1 MKRIQKLLV
10 FMCALVATIAIAVPA
25 YAEGNHVITI
35 TSETGGHTYKAYQVF
50 SGVYNED
57 QSTGSTLSN
66 IDWGDG
72 IDEKKKGSIVEE
84 LKDSTELLSD
94 GNTKLGSY
102 FADDQSAADVAES
115 LTAHIFQAN
124 ANLDVFAEFI
134 SKYLSASFTTSSSQN
149 VSAENYTYT
158 ISGLDDGYY
167 FITEDTIG
175 NDDATDNAYTK
186 FMLQVVG
193 DVKIAAK
200 DAVPTI
206 QKQVQDVNDSMR
218 DSATWVDSADYDA
231 GDEVPFKITVTVAEN
246 IADFDTYKLIVHD
259 KLAGGLG
266 LQSGF
271 ITEDVSVAVGGE
283 KVDDDGYEVSTAN
296 LDDDCS
302 LHITFN
308 DVKAL
313 KDAGGNAITVTE
325 DTPIFIEYK
334 AQLNN
339 SDEVDYGN
347 PGNDNVA
354 TLEYS
359 SKPND
364 SSVTNKTTSDTVTVF
379 TYQLILNKVDDTT
392 PKGAPLD
399 GAAFK
404 LEKKIKGSAGA
415 EDSWTLVKEIEAAT
429 NLTQFVFKGLD
440 DGTYKL
446 TETTTPAGY
455 NTMEPVEFEIAAD
468 HGATADGL
476 KLTKLSGTTKD
487 GSLTFDVEHNAGSL
501 TTTVV
506 NKRGA
511 TLPSTGGM
519 GKTVLITAGA
529 ILVVGA
535 GVGLVAKYR
544 ASRMK

>member
-25 YAEGNHVITI
+25 YAAGNHTITI
-35 TSETGGHTYKAYQVF
+35 ASETGGHVYQAYQVF
-50 SGVYNED
+50 SGVYNKD
-57 QSTGSTLSN
+57 QSKGSTLSN
-66 IDWGDG
+66 IDWGSG
-72 IDEKKKGSIVEE
+72 IDESKKGSIVAD
-84 LKDSTELLSD
+84 LTKSTKLLSD
-94 GNTKLGSY
+94 GSTTLGNC

-115 LTAHIFQAN
+115 LTANTFQTN

-134 SKYLSASFTTSSSQN
+134 SGYLSSSPTATSSDSG
-149 VSAENYTYT
+149 SAGNYTYS
-158 ISGLDDGYY
+158 ISKLDDGYY

-193 DVKIAAK
+193 DVEIEAK

-206 QKQVQDVNDSMR
+206 QKQVQDVNDST
-218 DSATWVDSADYDA
+218 SVPATWGDSADYDA
-231 GDEVPFKITVTVAEN
+231 GDEVPFMITVTVAEN

-259 KLAGGLG
+259 DLAAGLS
-266 LQSGF
+266 LESGF
-271 ITEDVSVAVGGE
+271 TAKDVSVVVNEEVVAS
-283 KVDDDGYEVSTAN
+283 GYEVSTTG
-296 LDDDCS
+296 LVDGCD

-313 KDAGGNAITVTE
+313 KDAYGDPIAVTK
-325 DTPIFIEYK
+325 DTPIVIEYK

-339 SDEVDYGN
+339 SDGVDYGN

-364 SSVTNKTTSDTVTVF
+364 SFVTNKTTSDTVTVF
-379 TYQLILNKVDDTT
+379 TYQLIVNKVDDAE
-392 PKGAPLD
+392 PGNKLPGAQFSLQKMDSNGNWGNEMPLTVD
-399 GAAFK
+399 KSDASKFTIA
-404 LEKKIKGSAGA
+404 
-415 EDSWTLVKEIEAAT
+415 
-429 NLTQFVFKGLD
+429 GLD

-455 NTMEPVEFEIAAD
+455 NTMEPIEFTIAAN
-468 HGATADGL
+468 HEENSVEP
-476 KLTKLSGTTKD
+476 KLTDLTGTATGVSLSFTPELDK
-487 GSLTFDVEHNAGSL
+487 GSL

-511 TLPSTGGM
+511 TLPSTGGV

-529 ILVVGA
+529 ILVIGA